1 MDRETGSCLIEVSAL
16 SRRSQYIVTPQRTLV
31 PSVST
36 AYLHRDRIEANL
48 FTHGSPESRVT
59 TAPRYSC
66 STAFAS
72 ARSMAWVNSAL
83 TSTAPTRA
91 LSHSCPATSSTSSY
105 RYPNLPSVRIRIA
118 RSYIRPSQSRS
129 ARVVELPAVMR
140 PSDACL
146 TSLGRPTRTGGL
158 NHQICTRVRV
168 SHVQIQD
175 RRDRVV

>member
-1 MDRETGSCLIEVSAL
+1 MWGILVDRETGSCLIEVSAL

-83 TSTAPTRA
+83 ASTAPTRA
-91 LSHSCPATSSTSSY
+91 LTQLSGDIVNEFLSVPELAIGSDSHSALVHTTFSKPFCSSS
-105 RYPNLPSVRIRIA
+105 
-118 RSYIRPSQSRS
+118 
-129 ARVVELPAVMR
+129 
-140 PSDACL
+140 
-146 TSLGRPTRTGGL
+146 
-158 NHQICTRVRV
+158 
-168 SHVQIQD
+168 
-175 RRDRVV
+175 